1 MFHTDEKI
9 PQQNALLTPEQ
20 MLQQAVSH
28 QQAGRL
34 TDAERCYRAILHT
47 HPQHPEA
54 NYHLGALAA
63 QVNLHAAGLPYF
75 KAALEADPKQER
87 YWLGY
92 SNALMQAGAGD
103 DAYQVLEQGRRQGLR
118 EAAVEA
124 LLARWANTPG
134 QQEIDAL
141 VTLFTALN
149 FNAALLNAQAM
160 TVRYPQHGFGWKVL
174 GAVLQR
180 MGRDNDALAPMQKAA
195 ALSPNDAGTHYN
207 LGVALMG
214 LGRPDE
220 AEASFLHALQLQ
232 PDFADAHYN
241 LALTRKQLGR
251 LNEAE
256 TAYRLAI
263 QFKPDFAMAHCN
275 LGGIL
280 HELGRLDEAGASYRL
295 AIQLNPDYAEAHNN
309 LGNILQELE
318 RLDEAAASYR
328 RAIRIKPEY
337 PEAYINLGVI
347 LKQQGRA
354 AEAAASFLRALQLNP
369 DYAEA
374 HSNLGVILKEQGR
387 AAEAEASFL
396 RALQIKPGYA
406 EAHSNFGNL
415 LQELGRL
422 DEAEARYRLALQ
434 LKPDYAEAHCSL
446 GYTLL
451 LAGRLS
457 EGWQKYE
464 YRWEGGSPKPAR
476 PATSLPQWRGQTP
489 ATGDSILI
497 FGEQGLGD
505 KLQFSRY
512 LPLLAERFSGR
523 VGVVVPSPLLTLFRR
538 SFQAVEVMDSP
549 PADQSVW
556 QWHCPLLSLPLAF
569 NTALDTIPNRV
580 PYLVAEPTRV
590 AYWKSRIAALDLP
603 SSTRKIGM
611 VWKPGSLMKDAALR
625 SLTLQQLA
633 PLLNLP
639 GSTFFNLQKEP
650 DQNKLPWVAA
660 GKLLDWADEFDDFDE
675 TAALIMNLD
684 LVIAVD
690 TSVAHLAGALGKP
703 TWLFNR
709 YASEWRWMRDRTDT
723 LWYPTMRIFTQQTA
737 GVWDEVVER
746 VCAAL
751 CASE

>member
-1 MFHTDEKI
+1 MFHTADNV
-9 PQQNALLTPEQ
+9 PQQTGLLALEQ
-20 MLQQAVSH
+20 ALQQAVIH
-28 QQAGRL
+28 QQAGRMP
-34 TDAERCYRAILHT
+34 DAERLYRAILHAYPR
-47 HPQHPEA
+47 HPDA
-54 NYHLGALAA
+54 NFNLGVLAA
-63 QVNLHAAGLPYF
+63 QLNLHAAGLPYF
-75 KAALEADPKQER
+75 KAALDVDPKQER
-87 YWLGY
+87 YWLEY
-92 SNALMQAGAGD
+92 SDALMQAGASD

-118 EAAVEA
+118 GEAVDA
-124 LLARWANTPG
+124 LLARWSNTPV
-134 QQEIDAL
+134 QHEINTL
-141 VTLFTALN
+141 VTLFTAQN
-149 FNAALLNAQAM
+149 FTEALLNAQAM
-160 TVRYPQHGFGWKVL
+160 TQRFPQHGFGWKVL

-180 MGRDNDALAPMQKAA
+180 MGRDSDALAPMQKAA
-195 ALSPNDAGTHYN
+195 ALSPNDPGTHYN
-207 LGVALMG
+207 LGVTLME

-220 AEASFLHALQLQ
+220 AEASFRHALQLQ
-232 PDFADAHYN
+232 PDYADAHYN
-241 LALTRKQLGR
+241 LGVTLEELGR
-251 LNEAE
+251 LDEAE

-263 QFKPDFAMAHCN
+263 QFKPDFAVAHCN

-280 HELGRLDEAGASYRL
+280 HELGRRDEAGASYRL
-295 AIQLNPDYAEAHNN
+295 AIQINPDYAEAHNN

-318 RLDEAAASYR
+318 RLDEAEASCR

-374 HSNLGVILKEQGR
+374 HSNLGVVLKEQGR

-396 RALQIKPGYA
+396 RALQIKPDYA

-422 DEAEARYRLALQ
+422 DEAEARYRRALQ
-434 LKPDYAEAHCSL
+434 LKPEYAEAHCSL

-451 LAGRLS
+451 LTGRLG
-457 EGWQKYE
+457 EGWRKYE
-464 YRWEGGSPKPAR
+464 YRWEGGSPKPTR

-489 ATGDSILI
+489 QAGDSILI

-523 VGVVVPSPLLTLFRR
+523 VSVVVSSPLLTLFRR
-538 SFQAVEVMDSP
+538 SFQAVEVLDSP
-549 PADQSVW
+549 PVDQSVW

-590 AYWKSRIAALDLP
+590 AYWKSRIAALP
-603 SSTRKIGM
+603 PCTRKIGV
-611 VWKPGSLMKDAALR
+611 VWKTGSLMKDAALR
-625 SLTLQQLA
+625 SLSLQQLA
-633 PLLNLP
+633 PLLHLP

-660 GKLLDWADEFDDFDE
+660 GKLLDWADEFGDFDE

-703 TWLFNR
+703 TWLLNR
-709 YASEWRWMRDRTDT
+709 YASEWRWMRERKDS
-723 LWYPTMRIFTQQTA
+723 LWYPTMRIFTQRAA
-737 GVWDEVVER
+737 GYWGEVVER

-751 CASE
+751 RASE